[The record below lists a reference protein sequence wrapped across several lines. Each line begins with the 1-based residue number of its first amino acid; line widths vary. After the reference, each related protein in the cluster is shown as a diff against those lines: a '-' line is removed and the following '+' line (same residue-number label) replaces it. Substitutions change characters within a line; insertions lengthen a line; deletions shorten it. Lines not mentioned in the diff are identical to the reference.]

1 MFNQTNSP
9 FDNLQNEI
17 AREKFAA
24 LRRISE
30 HLASCLRELH
40 AMHEG
45 IEDAMRR
52 SLPGEEIN
60 GMIRAYN
67 RLREDA
73 EEWRYYFIVTREAS
87 GYFRGNL
94 DAGIYKIPPR
104 KTLIANSPDRG
115 NK

>member
-1 MFNQTNSP
+1 MFHQANSP

-17 AREKFAA
+17 AKEKFAA

-40 AMHEG
+40 AMHEE
-45 IEDAMRR
+45 IEEATRR
-52 SLPGEEIN
+52 EMPFHEIN
-60 GMIRAYN
+60 RMIEAYN

-94 DAGIYKIPPR
+94 DASVYKIPPR
-104 KTLIANSPDRG
+104 KTLIRNP
-115 NK
+115 